1 VTQYYSLLQSV
12 LVLVAL
18 ILCACWLK
26 RCSIVTDQHGEVF
39 ARLTTDFALPA
50 IIFANFAQ
58 SPPIDFERVLPALV
72 MLFAIVVTALI
83 AWIIGTAMGLGRRVL
98 GSVVLVTGVGSSSTL
113 GYSLI
118 HQ

>member
-26 RCSIVTDQHGEVF
+26 RRSI
-39 ARLTTDFALPA
+39 
-50 IIFANFAQ
+50 
-58 SPPIDFERVLPALV
+58 
-72 MLFAIVVTALI
+72 VTALI